1 MASRYEGGERLS
13 DVWRR
18 EWRADDLVVMDDDG
32 ALLLLVLVLVV
43 GVGVGFGADGLES
56 LFLVAELILP

>member
-43 GVGVGFGADGLES
+43 GVGFGADGLES